1 VNLIASISNQLQPI
15 ALPNPRR
22 AKLWLRVVEF
32 ALLQKPDSMRA
43 EQSAWQTF
51 LPGIEIKVL
60 HTQAN
65 TETAIWRMQPG
76 AKIPSH
82 PHAHDEECLI
92 LSGSLLVERVRY
104 QAGDFLMAKVGQID
118 PTFYAPDGAMLL
130 IRAGLR
136 PQLNRSNSP
145 TSP

>member
-1 VNLIASISNQLQPI
+1 
-15 ALPNPRR
+15 
-22 AKLWLRVVEF
+22 
-32 ALLQKPDSMRA
+32 MRA
-43 EQSAWQTF
+43 EQPAWQTF

-60 HTQAN
+60 HAEAN

-76 AKIPSH
+76 AKIPPH

-104 QAGDFLMAKVGQID
+104 QAGDFLMAKVGQVD
-118 PTFYAPDGAMLL
+118 PTFYAPDGATLL

-136 PQLNRSNSP
+136 PQLNRTNSP
-145 TSP
+145 SSP